1 MWNKLVSRLYLV
13 FRSCYY
19 AWMDVNGNYNTF
31 KLMNINVNES
41 CRELYPNDIVEIC
54 VNNIKETWESDL
66 IALKFDVQMILLKWS
81 VWYSNGFVFMHEWN
95 LCEIKCLSIILLL
108 KWVRRKYGKIWWK
121 SVRFGALNN
130 IINVWCWFE
139 SMWICCLEFF

>member
-1 MWNKLVSRLYLV
+1 MWNKLVSRLCWFNLENE
-13 FRSCYY
+13 
-19 AWMDVNGNYNTF
+19 NGNYNMF

-41 CRELYPNDIVEIC
+41 CRELYLEVC

-81 VWYSNGFVFMHEWN
+81 VWYSNGFMFRHEWN

-108 KWVRRKYGKIWWK
+108 KRVRRKYGKIRWR

-130 IINVWCWFE
+130 IINIWCWFE